1 MSVEYPQN
9 FDEFLARHN
18 LIRGNSSTT
27 EMTKETGPQ
36 PPDSEST
43 STPDTS
49 TIIMLPRGGA
59 RRGLLKRP
67 SKTPSKP

>member
-9 FDEFLARHN
+9 FEEFLARPN
-18 LIRGNSSTT
+18 RIFGNSSTT
-27 EMTKETGPQ
+27 EITTGNGPQ

-49 TIIMLPRGGA
+49 TTIMLPRGRSRSA
-59 RRGLLKRP
+59 LLKRP
-67 SKTPSKP
+67 S

>member
-18 LIRGNSSTT
+18 RIFGNSSTT
-27 EMTKETGPQ
+27 EITKGAGPQ

-49 TIIMLPRGGA
+49 TIIMLSRAGS
-59 RRGLLKRP
+59 RRALLKRP
-67 SKTPSKP
+67 SRRTSQP

>member
-9 FDEFLARHN
+9 FDEFLARDN

-27 EMTKETGPQ
+27 EITKGNGPQ

-49 TIIMLPRGGA
+49 TIIMLSRGGSRSA
-59 RRGLLKRP
+59 LLKRP
-67 SKTPSKP
+67 SRRPSQP